1 VLGVLCGEELFMALN
16 TQTFTQI
23 VQQCAAYVQGA
34 ASALVDFTVGSICRV
49 LMEANAAIVM
59 WLQGLVLQVAALTRA
74 ATSNGSD
81 LDSWANDFGF
91 VRLAATA
98 ATGQVTF
105 SRFTDTMQAVVPV
118 GAVVQTADGTQT
130 YTVNLDTT
138 NGAYNAALNAFVI
151 AAGTA
156 SVSVTVTAVNNGAQG
171 NATAGAINTLGQAI
185 TYVDT
190 VTNASPFSTGQN
202 AETDAAFRTRFV
214 AWLNS
219 LSKATLVAI
228 QYVIQS
234 LGNVASY
241 TITANYAYNGTYQP
255 GYFYVVADDGSG
267 NPPTS
272 FLNAVSAAVGAVR
285 GFTLSWGVFGPSIVK
300 ANVAMTTGAQQSNVQ
315 AALQNYINGLG
326 VGNSLSYAR
335 LAQVAFDAVPAGSFA
350 TITNITLNG
359 GTSDLSATNQ
369 QVIRAGT
376 ITVS

>member
-1 VLGVLCGEELFMALN
+1 MALN

>member
-1 VLGVLCGEELFMALN
+1 MPLN
-16 TQTFTQI
+16 TQTLTQLM
-23 VQQCAAYVQGA
+23 QTAAAAVQGA
-34 ASALVDFTVGSICRV
+34 AAPLVDFTVGSICRA
-49 LMEANAAIVM
+49 LMFAGNCIAL
-59 WLQGLVLQVAALTRA
+59 WLQGLILQVAALTRA
-74 ATSNGSD
+74 ATSNEGD
-81 LDSWANDFGF
+81 LDSWLNDFGF
-91 VRLAATA
+91 ERLPATA

-118 GAVVQTADGTQT
+118 GFVVQTADGTQT

-138 NGAYNAALNAFVI
+138 NVAYNAALNGFVI

-156 SVSVTVTAVNNGAQG
+156 SVSVTVTAQNLGSQG

-190 VTNASPFSTGQN
+190 ITNASPFTTGEN
-202 AETDAAFRTRFV
+202 AEMDAAARVRFV

-267 NPPTS
+267 SPPTS

-285 GFTLSWGVFGPSIVK
+285 GFTLSWGVFGPTVVT
-300 ANVAMTTGAQQSNVQ
+300 ANVAMTTGAQQSKVQ
-315 AALQNYINGLG
+315 AALQTYINGLG
-326 VGNSLSYAR
+326 LGNPLSYAR
-335 LAQVAFDAVPAGSFA
+335 LSQVAFDAVPAGSFA

-359 GTSDLSATNQ
+359 GTNDFSATNQ